1 MKNTTVFPLWDDPN
15 STKICFYE
23 ASDKR
28 GDGTVV
34 IFAGGGYKMRADY
47 EESDYALRLNE
58 FGLHVFTVDYRVAP
72 DRFPLP
78 LLDARRAVRFVRKN
92 AERFGIDPS
101 KVAVMGS
108 SAGGHLAA
116 LLSTYRAPIEGEGV
130 DETDTFDCSPDA
142 EILCYPVITLSEDH
156 RHKWSAINLLGEREK
171 ELAAALSPDL
181 IADEKTPRTFLW
193 HTANDELVPVKNSI
207 RFVER
212 LTSLGV
218 PVEYH
223 IFPDGRHGLGLAK
236 ENPYVARWTEL
247 LRGWLIANGWL
258 EE

>member
-1 MKNTTVFPLWDDPN
+1 MSETVFSLWDDPS
-15 STKICFYE
+15 STKIRFYPAE
-23 ASDKR
+23 KKR
-28 GDGTVV
+28 GNGTVV
-34 IFAGGGYKMRADY
+34 IFAGGGYKMRAPH
-47 EESDYALRLNE
+47 EEIDYAIRLNA
-58 FGLHVFTVDYRVAP
+58 FGLNVFTVDYRVAP

-92 AERFGIDPS
+92 AERFGIDPA

-116 LLSTYRAPIEGEGV
+116 LVSTYRDPIEGEGV
-130 DETDTFDCSPDA
+130 DETDGIDALPDA
-142 EILCYPVITLSEDH
+142 EILCYPVITLGGDH
-156 RHKWSAINLLGEREK
+156 RHKWSSINLLGERVN
-171 ELAAALSPDL
+171 ELADALSPDL

-207 RFVER
+207 RYVER
-212 LTSLGV
+212 LTSVGV

-223 IFPDGRHGLGLAK
+223 IFPDGRHGLGLAE
-236 ENPYVARWTEL
+236 ENPYVAVWPEL
-247 LRGWLIANGWL
+247 LRKWLILNGWL